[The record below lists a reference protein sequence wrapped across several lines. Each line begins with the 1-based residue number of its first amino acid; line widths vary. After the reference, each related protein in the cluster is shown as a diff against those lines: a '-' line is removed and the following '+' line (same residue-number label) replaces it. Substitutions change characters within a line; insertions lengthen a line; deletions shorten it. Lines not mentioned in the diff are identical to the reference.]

1 MLIYENFIS
10 RCENF
15 TEFAQKHFA
24 YAHNIR
30 YVMLCYVISNLKT
43 RQVLE
48 TQRGIRRRSVKES
61 TVTLTSPHVTDWEL
75 ITVES
80 RLLVLLAVSG
90 RPVSGRCAVAI

>member
-1 MLIYENFIS
+1 MRILFLDA
-10 RCENF
+10 R
-15 TEFAQKHFA
+15 
-24 YAHNIR
+24 
-30 YVMLCYVISNLKT
+30 ISNLKT

-61 TVTLTSPHVTDWEL
+61 TLTLTSPHVTDWEL

-90 RPVSGRCAVAI
+90 RPESGRCAVAI